1 MCPVRRGGATM
12 TVMTPSRSVEHAPDP
27 IDELT
32 VAIADDD
39 PTVLAAMAGLFR
51 AHAPWRVVGTADNGD
66 DLVTIVEAN
75 RPLVVVS
82 DVYLPSGEAALFS
95 RLDGLDPRPRVVVAI
110 SARATASLRRKL
122 RDAGADELL
131 RKGLD
136 DPVTAVERLLADASA

>member
-1 MCPVRRGGATM
+1 M
-12 TVMTPSRSVEHAPDP
+12 PDP

-51 AHAPWRVVGTADNGD
+51 AHAGWQVVGTATNGN
-66 DLVTIVEAN
+66 DLIEIVEAT

-82 DVYLPSGEAALFS
+82 DVYLPDGEAPLFS
-95 RLDGLDPRPRVVVAI
+95 RLHALDPRPRVVVAI

-136 DPVTAVERLLADASA
+136 DPVAAVERLLADA

>member
-1 MCPVRRGGATM
+1 M
-12 TVMTPSRSVEHAPDP
+12 TVMTLSRSAGQVPDP

-51 AHAPWRVVGTADNGD
+51 AHAPWRVVGTADNGH
-66 DLVTIVEAN
+66 DLVTIVEST

-82 DVYLPSGEAALFS
+82 DVYLPAGEAALFS
-95 RLDGLDPRPRVVVAI
+95 RLDELDPRPKVVVAI

-136 DPVTAVERLLADASA
+136 DPVAAVERLLADADT

>member
-1 MCPVRRGGATM
+1 MA
-12 TVMTPSRSVEHAPDP
+12 VMTPSRSVTQPRDP
-27 IDELT
+27 NDQSTPESTAESTAELT

-51 AHAPWRVVGTADNGD
+51 AHAPWQVVGTATNGN
-66 DLVTIVEAN
+66 DLIEIVEAT

-82 DVYLPSGEAALFS
+82 DVYLPDGEAPLFS
-95 RLDGLDPRPRVVVAI
+95 RLHALDPRPRVVVAI

-136 DPVTAVERLLADASA
+136 DPVAAVERLLADA